1 MNSERNTT
9 QFMLLFWLLDLM
21 QMWPTASMHL
31 PDGYQ
36 RHITGNFF
44 ASGHYTVRLLFQPTE
59 GEAAASYITTVAL
72 GDAESIFGVNIDSQ
86 IPTGRR
92 TRCFGAR
99 LIGSMKSWPPPTG
112 DKDDRN

>member
-1 MNSERNTT
+1 MIIVGHGYNHTLLYGVGFSYATNSSFYEAVYDKRT
-9 QFMLLFWLLDLM
+9 
-21 QMWPTASMHL
+21 
-31 PDGYQ
+31 
-36 RHITGNFF
+36 
-44 ASGHYTVRLLFQPTE
+44 GHYTVRLLFQPTE